1 MSAADKP
8 SYQPGDW
15 VEILGM
21 HYGRG
26 RVLAVDPR
34 GRRVRVRIGDQDW
47 TLKPDQLKPTAPP
60 DPAERPRPVHGLHST
75 GAVQHQVDLHGMT
88 VEEALLA
95 AEKALDQALVSGLFQ
110 FKIIHGHGSGR
121 LRQAVRAMLA
131 GHPFVKDFR
140 FGEPHEGGLACT
152 VAFLRH
158 EREP

>member
-95 AEKALDQALVSGLFQ
+95 AEKALDRRWFPVCFSSRSSTAT
-110 FKIIHGHGSGR
+110 
-121 LRQAVRAMLA
+121 ARAGCA
-131 GHPFVKDFR
+131 RPSAR
-140 FGEPHEGGLACT
+140 CSPAT
-152 VAFLRH
+152 
-158 EREP
+158 PS